1 MLSNED
7 EMSQERAITAV
18 RAGDRDAFRYLVE
31 THQDRVFRTCCHLLR
46 DPPSAEDLAQET
58 FLTAFR
64 KIDRFDPDKG
74 SFAIWIITIARRLCL
89 NAMKKSRPLNLAEPP
104 EPAAPGQN
112 SPDQLAARSDTF
124 RALDRALLELSDDH
138 RRAFVLA
145 EIEEL
150 PYEDIAAIECIAPG
164 TVKSRVSRAKLALQ
178 GSLRP
183 TYEELKHEP

>member
-1 MLSNED
+1 MPSNED

-18 RAGDRDAFRYLVE
+18 RAGNRDAFRYLVE
-31 THQDRVFRTCCHLLR
+31 TYQDRVFRTCCHLLR

-89 NAMKKSRPLNLAEPP
+89 NAMKKSRPPNFAGPP
-104 EPAAPGQN
+104 EPAEPG
-112 SPDQLAARSDTF
+112 QLAARSDTF
-124 RALDRALLELSDDH
+124 RALDRALLELSDEH

-150 PYEDIAAIECIAPG
+150 PYEDIAVIEDIAPG

-183 TYEELKHEP
+183 TYEELNHEA